1 MNSIHDMGGC
11 HGMGEISR
19 EHNEPFFHEKWEA
32 RLFACQF
39 AMNAWGS
46 WSLDR
51 VRWFREQM
59 PGPLYLNSKYY
70 EIWLD
75 ALIRLII
82 DAGFASANEL
92 KTGICEDNV
101 ERYSPA
107 LKPDSVKRQM
117 LKGISSRRENSEIE
131 QRFSPGVQVRA
142 LNINP
147 KSHTR
152 LPRYVRGKCGV
163 VEARRGVFVF
173 PDTNSQ
179 GLGEKPQTVY
189 SVCFKPEE
197 IWGPGHK
204 HQNDLIYVDMWENYL
219 EKV

>member
-19 EHNEPFFHEKWEA
+19 EQNEPFFHEKWEA

-59 PGPLYLNSKYY
+59 PGPRYLNSKYY

-92 KTGICEDNV
+92 KTGNCEDNV
-101 ERYSPA
+101 KRYSPA
-107 LKPDSVKRQM
+107 LRPENVKRQM
-117 LKGISSRRENSEIE
+117 LKGITSRRENSEIK
-131 QRFSPGVQVRA
+131 QRFSAGDQVRA
-142 LNINP
+142 LNMNP
-147 KSHTR
+147 KNHTR

-163 VEARRGVFVF
+163 VETRRGVFVF
-173 PDTNSQ
+173 PDTNSR

-197 IWGPGHK
+197 IWGPDHK